1 MMRMRSDDVA
11 RGWAPSRKSAECF
24 VRRRS
29 TLCRLGG
36 ATLAL
41 VLVCAVA
48 AGCRKQRSPEDQI
61 RETIAA
67 IEDAVEDKDV
77 KTVRGFIAD
86 GYRDAE
92 EHDRQEVLAFLHV
105 LFRRHPAIHLLT
117 RVTTVEIAASGE
129 AHATVL
135 AAMAS
140 TPIKVLEDLPRV
152 QADVNRFDLTFART
166 GPNAWQVTTA
176 SWQRARP
183 EDLF

>member
-1 MMRMRSDDVA
+1 MSGDGLSPMP
-11 RGWAPSRKSAECF
+11 APSATWPESF
-24 VRRRS
+24 VPGRRNPG
-29 TLCRLGG
+29 RLGR
-36 ATLAL
+36 AALAL
-41 VLVCAVA
+41 VLVSAVA

-86 GYRDAE
+86 RYRDAE

-117 RVTTVEIAASGE
+117 RVTAVEIAASGE
-129 AHATVL
+129 AHGTVL

-152 QADVNRFDLTFART
+152 QADVNRFDLTFVRT

>member
-1 MMRMRSDDVA
+1 MVVLS
-11 RGWAPSRKSAECF
+11 
-24 VRRRS
+24 
-29 TLCRLGG
+29 
-36 ATLAL
+36 AL
-41 VLVCAVA
+41 VAV
-48 AGCRKQRSPEDQI
+48 AGCRKQRSPEEQI
-61 RETIAA
+61 RDTIAA
-67 IEDAVEDKDV
+67 IEEAVEDKDI
-77 KTVRGFIAD
+77 KTVRGFIGD

-105 LFRRHPAIHLLT
+105 LFRRHPAIHLLS
-117 RVTTVEIAASGE
+117 RVTSVEIAPSGE

-166 GPNAWQVTTA
+166 GPSAWQVTAA